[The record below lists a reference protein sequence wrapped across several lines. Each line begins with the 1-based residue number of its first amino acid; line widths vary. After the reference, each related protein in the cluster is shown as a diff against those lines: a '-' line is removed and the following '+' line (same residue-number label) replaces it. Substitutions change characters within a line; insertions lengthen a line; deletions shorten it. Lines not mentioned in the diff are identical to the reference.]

1 MTQALARLETTLTLA
16 AVALTAA
23 LLCLAAVGW
32 RVMRRAS
39 NPMQAEL
46 GK

>member
-1 MTQALARLETTLTLA
+1 MTQAFSQLETTLTLA

-32 RVMRRAS
+32 RAVQWGIS
-39 NPMQAEL
+39 
-46 GK
+46 G